1 MTLLERALLGGAA
14 LLLGAGLVATGHAQ
28 TAASAQPQFTTLKAD
43 FVPGDKTIFFD
54 DFSDMTPGDPPP
66 HWKVRGA
73 APELRAAGDLRQLT
87 FVAGGSLFPN
97 LTGLP
102 KNFTYEADVKF
113 DAPAGNAQLYLM
125 LISKDKEALI
135 LGTYV
140 RSNTFDVHLQRKL
153 PKYEDLARK
162 RLPVDIGQP
171 VRLALWL
178 QEGRLRV
185 FVNGEKQLDVNQ
197 LDDLPAIDRV
207 ELRGAPTGA
216 GVAIGLRTVR
226 FAESTPDLGQV
237 IASTGRYV
245 THGIL
250 FDTDSDRI
258 RPDSAAAIQAIAK
271 ALQASPGLNV
281 LIEGHTDASG
291 SAAHNLALSSRRA
304 DAVKAVLVSQFAVD
318 AARLTTAGLGSTKPI
333 GPNDTPQGRAQNRR
347 VELVRQ

>member
-1 MTLLERALLGGAA
+1 
-14 LLLGAGLVATGHAQ
+14 
-28 TAASAQPQFTTLKAD
+28 
-43 FVPGDKTIFFD
+43 VPGDKTIFLD
-54 DFSDMTPGDPPP
+54 DFPDMTPGDPPP

-73 APELRAAGDLRQLT
+73 APELRAAGDVRQLT

-113 DAPAGNAQLYLM
+113 DAPAGNAQLYL
-125 LISKDKEALI
+125 LLLSKDKEALI

-237 IASTGRYV
+237 IAPR
-245 THGIL
+245 
-250 FDTDSDRI
+250 R
-258 RPDSAAAIQAIAK
+258 QATRATRCRGQGD
-271 ALQASPGLNV
+271 ALARHAGPC
-281 LIEGHTDASG
+281 G
-291 SAAHNLALSSRRA
+291 SR
-304 DAVKAVLVSQFAVD
+304 
-318 AARLTTAGLGSTKPI
+318 
-333 GPNDTPQGRAQNRR
+333 TPLERD
-347 VELVRQ
+347 V